1 MRLPDSETSSS
12 PCNQSESRAPFSG
25 RCTSHNIAARF
36 LLPLTPKCCS
46 FKQTKQNT
54 LKRLLNESHTWL
66 EEMSKRRTW
75 ELQEEFDR
83 DEKMRLEESQQQ
95 RNDLEARH
103 AAETQELKD
112 QIYGLMHKTTK
123 YSKVAACADPKPEF
137 AETALLL
144 VEKLPLGPR
153 LTARYRPTCRR
164 CWRCMRSSS
173 PCRPRSGTTKP
184 QNIKS

>member
-123 YSKVAACADPKPEF
+123 YSKAAACADPKPEF

-144 VEKLPLGPR
+144 
-153 LTARYRPTCRR
+153 
-164 CWRCMRSSS
+164 RSCHWDHDSQ
-173 PCRPRSGTTKP
+173 PATVPPAGGAGDVCGRQVPVDPEAVPRSRR
-184 QNIKS
+184 I